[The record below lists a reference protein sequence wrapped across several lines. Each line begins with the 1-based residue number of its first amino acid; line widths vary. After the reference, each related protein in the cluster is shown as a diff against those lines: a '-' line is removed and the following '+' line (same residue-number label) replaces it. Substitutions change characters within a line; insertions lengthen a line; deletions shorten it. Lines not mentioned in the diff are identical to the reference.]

1 MLVKANIKA
10 IDKRRFDFIGAP
22 PFGFDLGWIVPFA
35 LYGCLIIEFKYILKA
50 TPITARLWTIYG

>member
-1 MLVKANIKA
+1 MLVKANIKT

-35 LYGCLIIEFKYILKA
+35 QFGCLLNEF
-50 TPITARLWTIYG
+50 